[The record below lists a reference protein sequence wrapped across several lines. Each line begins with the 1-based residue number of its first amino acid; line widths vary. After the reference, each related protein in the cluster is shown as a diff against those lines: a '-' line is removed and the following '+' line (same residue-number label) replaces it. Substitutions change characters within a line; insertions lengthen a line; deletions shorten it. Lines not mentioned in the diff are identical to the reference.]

1 MTLPVRRPWPSTVKG
16 HKVIAAS
23 PIEDREGRARARFV
37 VLVEGLGFP
46 FAVLLISAHAGTDVP
61 MQDVVETFAAKVTL
75 AEGLTVFAAAVLA
88 MRDMG

>member
-1 MTLPVRRPWPSTVKG
+1 
-16 HKVIAAS
+16 
-23 PIEDREGRARARFV
+23 
-37 VLVEGLGFP
+37 
-46 FAVLLISAHAGTDVP
+46 